1 MSKSIRRVGIDWGSE
16 SHQVCR
22 IDGEEEPR
30 QRSFPHTGEGL
41 RALVDFVLEGEIDP
55 EQIAV
60 AIEVNHGAVVEALL
74 AKGLRIHSI
83 NPKLLDRLRDRFS
96 LAGAKDDRRDAFVLA
111 SCVES
116 DAHAFRKI
124 EPGNEENSRLRAAT
138 RLREEL
144 KSERRANTNRLWNEL
159 RDCRPELLPLC
170 PAADEPWLWALI
182 EKAPSPSEG
191 AKLTRA
197 SVGAVLRRHRIRR
210 LTSKEVQGALRRDVL
225 SLRSAYIESH
235 AARVLVL
242 VARLKLAQDQIV
254 KVEKQISAALA
265 ERVKAEEKTERRDL
279 TILLSLPGF
288 GSLTVATALGES
300 GDAFDRR
307 DYNALRSLCGAAP
320 ITKQSGGTRCVV
332 MRQVCQPRLRVALH
346 LAALRASRIDPK
358 LGDLFLRARA
368 RGQSVG
374 RAVRNIVDRLLFL
387 AVQLLKKN
395 QLYDI
400 QLRQLAPEMATT
412 S

>member
-30 QRSFPHTGEGL
+30 QRNFPHTGEGL
-41 RALVDFVLEGEIDP
+41 RALVGFVLEGEIDP

-197 SVGAVLRRHRIRR
+197 SVGAVLKRHRIRR
-210 LTSKEVQGALRRDVL
+210 LTSEEVQGALRRDVL

>member
-1 MSKSIRRVGIDWGSE
+1 MSKILRRVGIDWGSE

-22 IDGEEEPR
+22 IDGGEEPK

-41 RALVDFVLEGEIDP
+41 RALVEFVVEGEIDP
-55 EQIAV
+55 ERIAV

-74 AKGLRIHSI
+74 IKGLRVYSI

-116 DAHAFRKI
+116 DVHAFRKI
-124 EPGNEENSRLRAAT
+124 EPDKEENSRWRAAT
-138 RLREEL
+138 RLRDEL
-144 KSERRANTNRLWNEL
+144 KSEHRANTNRLWNEL
-159 RDCRPELLPLC
+159 REYRPELLSLC
-170 PAADEPWLWALI
+170 SGADEPWLWRLI
-182 EKAPSPSEG
+182 EIAPSPSEG

-197 SVGAVLRRHRIRR
+197 RIGAVLKKHRIRR
-210 LTSKEVQGALRRDVL
+210 IASEEVRAVLRRDVL
-225 SLRSAYIESH
+225 SLRPVYIESH
-235 AARVLVL
+235 VARALIL
-242 VARLKLAQDQIV
+242 IARLKLSQTQIV
-254 KVEKQISAALA
+254 KIKKEILTTVA
-265 ERVKAEEKTERRDL
+265 ERVKSEEKTERRDL
-279 TILLSLPGF
+279 TILSSLPGF

-300 GDAFDRR
+300 GEAFERR
-307 DYNALRSLCGAAP
+307 DYNALRSHCGAAP
-320 ITKQSGGTRCVV
+320 VTKQSGGTRHVV
-332 MRQVCQPRLRVALH
+332 MRQVCQPRLRVAMH

-358 LGDLFLRARA
+358 FGDLYLRARA

-374 RAVRNIVDRLLFL
+374 RAIRNIVDRLLFL

-400 QLRQLAPEMATT
+400 SLRQLGPEVVAA

>member
-1 MSKSIRRVGIDWGSE
+1 MSKNIRRVGIDWGSE

-22 IDGEEEPR
+22 IDREGEPG

-41 RALVDFVLEGEIDP
+41 RALVDFVIEGEIDP

-197 SVGAVLRRHRIRR
+197 RIVAVLKRHRIRR
-210 LTSKEVQGALRRDVL
+210 LTSEEVQGALRRDVL

-254 KVEKQISAALA
+254 KVERQISAALA

-358 LGDLFLRARA
+358 LGDLFVRARA